1 MQVAFFVSEIK
12 MMKDL
17 VLNQVTMTS
26 REIADLTG
34 KRHDNV
40 MQVISSLITAQIL
53 TPEIQESIFKHRGN
67 EYKQWVL
74 NKRDSLVLVAR
85 LSPEFTA
92 AVVDRWQELEQNL
105 NLEQQR
111 KADRKQARLEAP
123 QMARALQEARAR
135 QGKESPSHV
144 YSNDFD
150 MINRIVLGLP
160 AKKFKE
166 AQGLEAESA
175 LRDSLSPMQIK
186 AVLALQNLNQSFLEL
201 DMSFEERKE
210 KLQLIFM
217 RKYNTDLVNEVLK
230 LHA

>member
-1 MQVAFFVSEIK
+1 MQVAFFVLEIK

-166 AQGLEAESA
+166 AQGLDSEAA

-186 AVLALQNLNQSFLEL
+186 AVLALQNLNQSFLKL
-201 DMSFEERKE
+201 DMSFEERKA
-210 KLQLIFM
+210 KLQVIFM
-217 RKYNTDLVNEVLK
+217 RKYNADLVNEVLK

>member
-1 MQVAFFVSEIK
+1 
-12 MMKDL
+12 MKDL

-92 AVVDRWQELEQNL
+92 AVVDRWQQLEENL
-105 NLEQQR
+105 NLEKQR
-111 KADRKQARLEAP
+111 KADRQQARLEAP

-166 AQGLEAESA
+166 AQGLEAEAS
-175 LRDSLSPMQIK
+175 LRDSLTPLQMRTI
-186 AVLALQNLNQSFLEL
+186 LAMQNLNQSFLEL

-210 KLQLIFM
+210 KLHVIFM
-217 RKYNTDLVNEVLK
+217 RKYNQDLVNEVLK
-230 LHA
+230 IHA

>member
-1 MQVAFFVSEIK
+1 MQVAFFVFEIK

>member
-1 MQVAFFVSEIK
+1 
-12 MMKDL
+12 MKDL

-92 AVVDRWQELEQNL
+92 AVVDRWQQLEENL
-105 NLEQQR
+105 NLEKQR
-111 KADRKQARLEAP
+111 KADRQQARLEAP

-166 AQGLEAESA
+166 AQGLEVEAS
-175 LRDSLSPMQIK
+175 LRDSLTPLQMRTISAM
-186 AVLALQNLNQSFLEL
+186 QNLNQSFLEL

-210 KLQLIFM
+210 KLQVIFM
-217 RKYNTDLVNEVLK
+217 RKYNQDLVNEVLK
-230 LHA
+230 IHA

>member
-1 MQVAFFVSEIK
+1 
-12 MMKDL
+12 MKDL

-26 REIADLTG
+26 REIAELTG

-53 TPEIQESIFKHRGN
+53 TPEIQESIFRHRGN

-92 AVVDRWQELEQNL
+92 AVVDRWQQLEENL
-105 NLEQQR
+105 NLEKQR
-111 KADRKQARLEAP
+111 KADRQQARLEAP

-166 AQGLEAESA
+166 AQGLEAEAS
-175 LRDSLSPMQIK
+175 LRDSLTPLQMRTI
-186 AVLALQNLNQSFLEL
+186 LAMQNLNQSFLEL

-210 KLQLIFM
+210 KLHVIFM
-217 RKYNTDLVNEVLK
+217 RKYNQDLVNEVLK
-230 LHA
+230 IHA